1 MLDES
6 GVFTDLKDVLLQI
19 GGVLVIID
27 ECLVFIIKFHIV
39 LIMKQEISDILDK
52 QTLDDSPVIQT
63 LIVGVNC
70 EGKVGF

>member
-6 GVFTDLKDVLLQI
+6 GVFIGSKGVLLQI
-19 GGVLVIID
+19 WGVLLIID

-52 QTLDDSPVIQT
+52 QTLDDSPRHT
-63 LIVGVNC
+63 HTDSWREL
-70 EGKVGF
+70 